1 MTDIQQI
8 LQTVVQHLSGGN
20 LHEAEKG
27 CRKVLTV
34 QPENP
39 DALHIL
45 GVIAFKVG
53 RLDAARELI
62 SKAIS
67 LFPNNPSFYTN
78 LGNVHQACNE
88 TPEAIAQYQKA
99 LALNPENPHAHSNLG
114 VAYKA
119 LGLTQ
124 KAMENFDA
132 ALSRY
137 EKHPDFHTD
146 PGYADCRLNRALIFL
161 VKGNFAAGWPEFEW
175 RFSSSHTPPTF
186 PGGKIWD
193 GTPFPGKTLLVY
205 EEQGHGDTF
214 QCIRFLP
221 MLKELG
227 GHVILEISP
236 ALARLVSSF
245 DGFDRLWIK
254 NDAKDT
260 RDLDQFDLKIP
271 MMSLPRLLNTT
282 LDTIPSKV
290 PYLKADDTL
299 TRIWGER
306 LSGGRG
312 MKVGVCWAGSPANKN
327 DRNRSIPLSAFSEL
341 VSVPGVRLFSLQLEK
356 YDRWTD
362 TDPANIFELDLGEE
376 ISDFADTAAI
386 LANLDLLISV
396 DTSVVHL
403 AGALGAKVWTLI
415 PFVPDWRWL
424 LDREDSPWY
433 PGMRLFRQKGRGE
446 WKQVFRQIRA
456 ALTQASNQG

>member
-27 CRKVLTV
+27 CRQVLTV
-34 QPENP
+34 HPDNP

-45 GVIAFKVG
+45 GVIAFNVG
-53 RLDAARELI
+53 KLDAARELI

-88 TPEAIAQYQKA
+88 APEAIDQYKKS
-99 LALNPENPHAHSNLG
+99 LALNPNNPHAYTNLG

-119 LGLTQ
+119 IGLRK
-124 KAMENFDA
+124 KAMATFDA
-132 ALSRY
+132 ALPLFEGRPNFES
-137 EKHPDFHTD
+137 D
-146 PGYADCRLNRALIFL
+146 PGYADCRLNRGLIHL
-161 VKGNFAAGWPEFEW
+161 VEGNFAAGWPEFEW
-175 RFSSSHTPPTF
+175 RFNSSNTNRTF
-186 PGGKIWD
+186 PGGTVWE
-193 GTPFPGKTLLVY
+193 GQAFPGKTLLVY
-205 EEQGHGDTF
+205 EEQGHGDTIQF
-214 QCIRFLP
+214 LRFLP
-221 MLKELG
+221 ILKGLG
-227 GHVILEISP
+227 GDVILEASP
-236 ALARLVSSF
+236 ALVRLFSSF
-245 DGFDRLWIK
+245 DGFDRLWIR
-254 NDAKDT
+254 NDSKDT
-260 RDLDQFDLKIP
+260 RDVDQFDLKIP
-271 MMSLPRLLNTT
+271 MMSLPRVLNTT
-282 LDTIPSKV
+282 LDTLPSEM

-306 LSGGRG
+306 LAGKTGL
-312 MKVGVCWAGSPANKN
+312 KVGVCWAGSPVHKN
-327 DRNRSIPLSAFSEL
+327 DRNRSIPLSYFSEL
-341 VSVPGVRLFSLQLEK
+341 ASMPGISLFSLQLDRYE
-356 YDRWTD
+356 RWTD
-362 TDPANIFELDLGEE
+362 TDPSAIFDLDLGED

-403 AGALGAKVWTLI
+403 AGALGTRVWTLL

-433 PGMRLFRQKGRGE
+433 PGMRLFRQKGPGE
-446 WKQVFRQIRA
+446 WKSVFGEIRSE
-456 ALTQASNQG
+456 LTRMVR